1 MTWEDFLNFAR
12 IVRPYTADAMKIEV
26 APWIRDYVAD
36 MDELYTKLILEQIR
50 NRRLSE
56 EIIVLENYVDLFHD
70 REKES
75 ANSDRNSLFSTQ
87 GNEEHVNPLKI
98 PNDKKEAFLEKAV
111 QLDSGQVK
119 KILGKGIPG
128 IGKTTL
134 LKKIGWD
141 WAKGI
146 FTKVELLFVVL
157 LKLVKPEEAIEDAI
171 LAQMPQLEGMG
182 ITPKRVKDILDTF
195 GHKCLLILDGLDEHV
210 LGENEDVVKIIKGQK
225 WLNCNLFVTSRP
237 HSTIRVEEY
246 FSIIVRVE
254 GFGREEAA
262 IFAEKLLHDKEKME
276 MVLNFEHAEFG
287 GDNSLY
293 KSPILLSF
301 MCLLVKEGLIDLAD
315 KQIKV
320 GEIYTRMIRCLYKK
334 YTIRKNKEYMDE

>member
-1 MTWEDFLNFAR
+1 
-12 IVRPYTADAMKIEV
+12 MK
-26 APWIRDYVAD
+26 
-36 MDELYTKLILEQIR
+36 KIL
-50 NRRLSE
+50 
-56 EIIVLENYVDLFHD
+56 
-70 REKES
+70 K
-75 ANSDRNSLFSTQ
+75 
-87 GNEEHVNPLKI
+87 
-98 PNDKKEAFLEKAV
+98 
-111 QLDSGQVK
+111 K

-146 FTKVELLFVVL
+146 FTNVELLFVVL

-210 LGENEDVVKIIKGQK
+210 LGQNEDVVKIIKGQK
-225 WLNCNLFVTSRP
+225 HSNCNLFVTSRP
-237 HSTIRVEEY
+237 HSTKSVERD
-246 FSIIVRVE
+246 FSTIVRIE

-262 IFAEKLLHDKEKME
+262 SFAKKLLHDEKKVQ
-276 MVLNFEHAEFG
+276 MVLNFEYAEFS

-301 MCLLVKEGLIDLAD
+301 MCLLVREDHIDLTD
-315 KQIKV
+315 RKITV

-334 YTIRKNKEYMDE
+334 YTIKKNKIYTFEEFVKSISLVGKLALKTLLSGDALMKRKDIRHEVGEEAFDYGLLIGHEDAHLLIRDETADIYVTFPHRSIQEFLGAFCLIQLLNEGKTLEMVIKTRSDK